1 MKRSPIITSLA
12 CILCAGLV
20 ASGVPLG
27 SAQAADAVMIENLMR
42 AESQVAEGVEI
53 IVSVVEIGPNFSLP
67 KHYHPGEEY
76 VYVLEGSATVWLK
89 GKPDVT
95 MQAGDL
101 FKIPFEQVH
110 TAMTSDSSAKALVF
124 RVHRKGEPERIPAE

>member
-1 MKRSPIITSLA
+1 MKSKTLVTSLT
-12 CILCAGLV
+12 CALLLGFV
-20 ASGVPLG
+20 TGGVPSG
-27 SAQAADAVMIENLMR
+27 RAYAADAVMIENLMR

-76 VYVLEGSATVWLK
+76 VYVLEGSATLWLK